1 MGTGLS
7 REQSDLMME
16 RKIVCLFLL
25 ESGQVIQCHR
35 LGWGSNSI
43 RQRLPEG
50 GVHSPGHRL
59 QNMLLL
65 ATSILTWQGVFGPDF
80 VFQSGLNV
88 QSTLG
93 QNQRLVSGQMA
104 GPEVRKGLHG
114 SRGSIVVRTTRGVS
128 MEEPRT
134 E

>member
-1 MGTGLS
+1 MSISLGICPGDTMALTGLGFKRHS
-7 REQSDLMME
+7 AET
-16 RKIVCLFLL
+16 
-25 ESGQVIQCHR
+25 
-35 LGWGSNSI
+35 
-43 RQRLPEG
+43 PEG

-104 GPEVRKGLHG
+104 GFEVRKGLHS
-114 SRGSIVVRTTRGVS
+114 SRGSILVRMTRGVS
-128 MEEPRT
+128 VREPRA

>member
-1 MGTGLS
+1 M
-7 REQSDLMME
+7 Q
-16 RKIVCLFLL
+16 
-25 ESGQVIQCHR
+25 
-35 LGWGSNSI
+35 
-43 RQRLPEG
+43 
-50 GVHSPGHRL
+50 SPGYRL

-104 GPEVRKGLHG
+104 GLEVRKGLHS
-114 SRGSIVVRTTRGVS
+114 SRGSIVEKATRGAS
-128 MEEPRT
+128 IGEPRA